1 MKTKEQIIEWL
12 KSNGLYEAFAK
23 NVSSE
28 NVENRVE
35 QFVTEGRSRYILQS
49 SFFWSRTDEGTGFWD
64 NADDEFLQ
72 WLESDEQT
80 EQKAIDKEAAL
91 KGFTT
96 DELRAE
102 LKRRNAEGRAERESV
117 LRCRMCR
124 HWGSIDYWGNPLN
137 SDFRDKRS
145 CRFFKT
151 KNGKNY
157 RCHNASQL
165 ACEHFERKEE

>member
-1 MKTKEQIIEWL
+1 MKTIEERAEL
-12 KSNGLYEAFAK
+12 NLMYEKDFCGH
-23 NVSSE
+23 SLS
-28 NVENRVE
+28 
-35 QFVTEGRSRYILQS
+35 
-49 SFFWSRTDEGTGFWD
+49 
-64 NADDEFLQ
+64 DDMVCRAYVRGAE
-72 WLESDEQT
+72 

-96 DELRAE
+96 EELRAE
-102 LKRRNAEGRAERESV
+102 LKRRNAEEMAERESV

-124 HWGSIDYWGNPLN
+124 HWGTIDYWGNPLN

-145 CRFFKT
+145 CVFFKT

-157 RCHNASQL
+157 RCHSASQL